1 MYHPGVIQR
10 KIAEYEKNTGKTL
23 VYHSVAEVIE
33 ANKRFKSYE
42 WTDDKGSVFAGLEK
56 YTQADHDWIDNE
68 YTLCA
73 YDFEYWATRYA
84 FIDVQGVLRRFTFR
98 KSQRILLKLWAKREI
113 LGFEIAQIILKARQQ
128 GISTLVELALT
139 HRSIFKRN
147 RKVAVSSAKD
157 EQSVLMNMMMQTT
170 LNELPFWMK
179 PELVS
184 SREGSRYVWNTGTR
198 LNVYTGRGVTGI
210 AQGDSPTDIHL
221 SEVCYYPNPMSL
233 IEKGL
238 FKAVHPSPEI
248 FMILESTGDGNVGWW
263 PETWYHSRDNWAS
276 KRARL
281 EPVFFPWFMADDLFP
296 TETWRLEHPLPKSWK
311 PIKETQKMMD
321 KCAAYVAN
329 TPLMAEELGKGWKLP
344 RHQAYWWE
352 LQLLEA
358 RSKQNGEKE
367 FREQMPCDDIE
378 ALQPKKNLV
387 FSAESIE
394 SALSSR
400 ERFYTAWAI
409 TGEQILDKHHPFKGD
424 IDYDAERFRV
434 QRVARIRT
442 IRGWEP
448 KTLVWEFIP
457 LYSQEDGLKLFDSDR
472 KLLVF
477 EGPEPG
483 FDYTIG
489 VDTARAMGEDA
500 SSISVMRRARNGNEP
515 DVQVAE
521 FNSKFIDSAELHA
534 FVLAIA
540 TWYGTYM
547 NGQEPLVAAEQ
558 VLGPGD
564 NVQLQMKMHGYRR
577 FFKFSRL
584 DGKDPIKDQKKATRE
599 GWFTNVWSRPF
610 MLDRFKS
617 AFENGWLIL
626 NSPFLLQNEMS
637 PWIVDTAGGR
647 ARYDHESG
655 KHDDRIFSMA
665 IAFIIANS
673 TEAMSERIVTRFVP
687 EPDKIMDIDFS
698 PLRSF
703 TVSYSTLATGRGG
716 FFNL

>member
-1 MYHPGVIQR
+1 MYHPGVVQR
-10 KIAEYEKNTGKTL
+10 KIAEYEKTTGKTL
-23 VYHSVAEVIE
+23 VYHTIAEVIE

-42 WTDDKGSVFAGLEK
+42 WTDDKGNVFAGLEK
-56 YTQADHDWIDNE
+56 YTQADHDWVDNE

-84 FIDVQGVLRRFTFR
+84 FIDVQGVLKRFTFR

-113 LGFEIAQIILKARQQ
+113 QGYSIEQIILKARQQ

-139 HRSIFKRN
+139 HRTIYKRN
-147 RKVAVSSAKD
+147 RKVVVSSAVD
-157 EQSVLMNMMMQTT
+157 EQSVLMNQMMQTC
-170 LNELPFWMK
+170 LNELPFWQK
-179 PELVS
+179 PELVTS
-184 SREGSRYVWNTGTR
+184 QVGRKYAWNTGSR
-198 LNVYTGRGVTGI
+198 LTIYSGRGVTGI
-210 AQGDSPTDIHL
+210 GRGDSPTDIHI
-221 SEVCYYPNPMSL
+221 SETCDIPNAKVL
-233 IEKGL
+233 IEDGL
-238 FKAVHPSPEI
+238 FKAVHSSPEI
-248 FMILESTGDGNVGWW
+248 YMILESTGNGNVGWW
-263 PETWYHSRDNWAS
+263 ADTWYFSRDNWAS
-276 KRARL
+276 GRARL
-281 EPVFFPWFMADDLFP
+281 EPVFFPWFLADDLFP
-296 TETWRLEHPLPKSWK
+296 TETWRKEHPVPKSWK
-311 PIKETQKMMD
+311 PLPETLKMAD

-329 TPLMAEELGKGWKLP
+329 TPLMVEELGKGWKLP
-344 RHQAYWWE
+344 RHQMYWWE
-352 LQLLEA
+352 LALIEA
-358 RSKQNGEKE
+358 RAKNNEKGFKQEH
-367 FREQMPCDDIE
+367 PCDDIE

-394 SALSSR
+394 SAMENR

-409 TGEQILDKHHPFKGD
+409 TGEQILEKHHPHPSA

-434 QRVARIRT
+434 QRVAKIRT

-457 LYSQEDGLKLFDSDR
+457 LYSQEDGLKLFDADR

-489 VDTARAMGEDA
+489 VDTARALGEDA
-500 SSISVMRRARNGNEP
+500 SSISVMRRARSGNEP

-547 NGQEPLVAAEQ
+547 SGQDPLVAAEQ
-558 VLGPGD
+558 LLGPGD

-610 MLDRFKS
+610 MLDRYKS

-637 PWIVDTAGGR
+637 PWIVDTSGGR
-647 ARYDHESG
+647 ARYDHETG

-698 PLRSF
+698 PIRSF

-716 FFNL
+716 FFNQ